1 MELVYLFLGGLAIAI
16 GIEWLKDP
24 EKAADRDILR
34 RLFFPDGDP
43 SKLYFLLIRVTAV
56 LLILAGAAAIVAAF
70 MGYTT

>member
-34 RLFFPDGDP
+34 QLFFPDGDP
-43 SKLYFLLIRVTAV
+43 SKLYFLSLRCSAV